1 MSESSRL
8 KYLNYVKDV
17 LGIKHLFFIG
27 EKRLPRLLIAVENLN
42 SYTVIENE
50 LLQKMIAAMALDPKV
65 WTLCA
70 REDIDQHSASFV
82 LALSDA
88 LLEGPTNATMQT
100 YSPRTL
106 VKHPELKK
114 KAWHDI
120 QELLTQ
126 IK

>member
-1 MSESSRL
+1 MSESPRL

-27 EKRLPRLLIAVENLN
+27 KKRLPRLLIVVESLN

-50 LLQKMIAAMALDPKV
+50 LLQKMIAAMSLDPEA

-70 REDIDQHSASFV
+70 RDDIEQHSASFV
-82 LALSDA
+82 LALSDE
-88 LLEGPTNATMQT
+88 LLEGPTNATVQT